1 MTISDVAKMAD
12 VSVSAVS
19 RYMNGGYVS
28 EEKKERIKKAIQET
42 GYVPSAHAQT
52 MRTKRTKVVGVVI
65 PKINSESISRVVA
78 GISEELSETGY
89 ELLLGNTGNNQ
100 EQELR
105 YLKIFDQNRVDG
117 IIFIG
122 TMMNKEHEKLLKS
135 LQVPVVLLGQQES
148 YISCVYHDDYH
159 AAREMAA
166 ILAAGKHKKIG
177 FLGVPARDK
186 AVGKERYRGFCD
198 ALSEAGLPVED
209 KRVLQGEFTLESG
222 YENARTLMELA
233 PDTDALFC
241 VTDTIAIGAMKYLR
255 EIGKRIPE
263 DVSIAGIGDTRM
275 SEMMNPPLT
284 TAHYYYQTSGREGAK
299 ILLEKL
305 KNPDLPDKKMML
317 GYEIVQR
324 GSILL

>member
-1 MTISDVAKMAD
+1 MTISEIARMAE

-28 EEKKERIKKAIQET
+28 EEKKERIRKAIQET

-78 GISEELSETGY
+78 GISEELSQAGY

-105 YLKIFDQNRVDG
+105 YLRIFDQNRVDG

-135 LQVPVVLLGQQES
+135 IQVPVVLLGQQES

-159 AAREMAA
+159 AAKEMASL
-166 ILAAGKHKKIG
+166 LAAGPHKKIG

-186 AVGKERYRGFCD
+186 AVGKDRYQGFCD
-198 ALSEAGLPVED
+198 ALQEAGISVED
-209 KRVLQGEFTLESG
+209 NRVLQGEFTLESG
-222 YENARTLMELA
+222 YENARTLMERA

-255 EIGKRIPE
+255 EIGKQIPE
-263 DVSIAGIGDTRM
+263 DVSLVGIGDTRM
-275 SEMMNPPLT
+275 SEMMTPPLT
-284 TAHYYYQTSGREGAK
+284 TAHYYYKTSGMEGAK

-317 GYEIVQR
+317 GYEIIRR
-324 GSILL
+324 GSVL

>member
-1 MTISDVAKMAD
+1 MTISEIARMAE

-28 EEKKERIKKAIQET
+28 EEKKERIRKAIQET

-65 PKINSESISRVVA
+65 PKVNSESISLVVA
-78 GISEELSETGY
+78 GISEELSQAGY

-105 YLKIFDQNRVDG
+105 YLRIFDQNRVDG

-135 LQVPVVLLGQQES
+135 IQVPVVLLGQQES

-159 AAREMAA
+159 AAKEMASL
-166 ILAAGKHKKIG
+166 LAAGPHKKIG

-186 AVGKERYRGFCD
+186 AVGKDRYQGFCD
-198 ALSEAGLPVED
+198 ALQEAGIPVED
-209 KRVLQGEFTLESG
+209 NRVLQGEFTLESG
-222 YENARTLMELA
+222 YENARTLMERA

-255 EIGKRIPE
+255 EIGKQIPE
-263 DVSIAGIGDTRM
+263 DVSLVGIGDTRM
-275 SEMMNPPLT
+275 SEMMTPPLT
-284 TAHYYYQTSGREGAK
+284 TAHYYYKTSGMEGAK

-317 GYEIVQR
+317 GYEIIRR
-324 GSILL
+324 GSVL

>member
-1 MTISDVAKMAD
+1 MTISEIARMAE

-28 EEKKERIKKAIQET
+28 EEKKERIRKVIQET

-78 GISEELSETGY
+78 GISEELSQAGY

-105 YLKIFDQNRVDG
+105 YLRIFDQNRVDG

-135 LQVPVVLLGQQES
+135 IQVPVVLLGQQES
-148 YISCVYHDDYH
+148 YISCVYHVDYH
-159 AAREMAA
+159 AAKEMASL
-166 ILAAGKHKKIG
+166 LAAGPHKKIG

-186 AVGKERYRGFCD
+186 AVGKDRYQGFCD
-198 ALSEAGLPVED
+198 ALQEAGIPVED
-209 KRVLQGEFTLESG
+209 NRVLQGEFTLESG
-222 YENARTLMELA
+222 YENARTLMERA

-255 EIGKRIPE
+255 EIGKQIPE
-263 DVSIAGIGDTRM
+263 DVSLVGIGDTRM
-275 SEMMNPPLT
+275 SEMMTPPLT
-284 TAHYYYQTSGREGAK
+284 TAHYYYKTSGMEGAK

-317 GYEIVQR
+317 GYEIIRR
-324 GSILL
+324 GSVL

>member
-78 GISEELSETGY
+78 GISEELSEAGY

-222 YENARTLMELA
+222 YENARTLMEQA

-275 SEMMNPPLT
+275 SEMLNPPLT
-284 TAHYYYQTSGREGAK
+284 PAHYYYLTSGREGAK

>member
-1 MTISDVAKMAD
+1 MTISEIARMAE

-28 EEKKERIKKAIQET
+28 DEKKERIRKAIQET

-78 GISEELSETGY
+78 GISEELSQAGY

-105 YLKIFDQNRVDG
+105 YLRIFDQNRVDG

-135 LQVPVVLLGQQES
+135 IQVPVVLLGQQES

-159 AAREMAA
+159 AAKEMASL
-166 ILAAGKHKKIG
+166 LAAGPHKKIG

-186 AVGKERYRGFCD
+186 AVGKDRYQGFCD
-198 ALSEAGLPVED
+198 ALQEAGIPVED
-209 KRVLQGEFTLESG
+209 NRVLQGEFTLESG
-222 YENARTLMELA
+222 YENARTLMEQA

-255 EIGKRIPE
+255 EIGKQIPE
-263 DVSIAGIGDTRM
+263 DVSLVGIGDTRM
-275 SEMMNPPLT
+275 SEMMTPPLT
-284 TAHYYYQTSGREGAK
+284 TAHYYYKTSGMEGAK

-317 GYEIVQR
+317 GYEIIRR
-324 GSILL
+324 GSVL

>member
-1 MTISDVAKMAD
+1 MTISEIARMAE

-28 EEKKERIKKAIQET
+28 EEKKERIRKAIQET

-78 GISEELSETGY
+78 GISEELSEAGY

-122 TMMNKEHEKLLKS
+122 TMMNKEHEKRLKS
-135 LQVPVVLLGQQES
+135 IQVPVVLLGQQES

-159 AAREMAA
+159 AAKEMASL
-166 ILAAGKHKKIG
+166 LAAGPHKKIG

-186 AVGKERYRGFCD
+186 AVGKDRYQGFCD
-198 ALSEAGLPVED
+198 ALQEAGIPVED
-209 KRVLQGEFTLESG
+209 NRVLQGEFTLESG
-222 YENARTLMELA
+222 YENARTLMER
-233 PDTDALFC
+233 
-241 VTDTIAIGAMKYLR
+241 GAESAR
-255 EIGKRIPE
+255 
-263 DVSIAGIGDTRM
+263 S
-275 SEMMNPPLT
+275 
-284 TAHYYYQTSGREGAK
+284 
-299 ILLEKL
+299 
-305 KNPDLPDKKMML
+305 
-317 GYEIVQR
+317 
-324 GSILL
+324 

>member
-1 MTISDVAKMAD
+1 MTISEIARMAE

-28 EEKKERIKKAIQET
+28 DEKKERIRKAIQET

-78 GISEELSETGY
+78 GISEELSQAGY

-105 YLKIFDQNRVDG
+105 YLRIFDQNRVDG

-135 LQVPVVLLGQQES
+135 IQVPVVLLGQQES

-159 AAREMAA
+159 AAKEMAS
-166 ILAAGKHKKIG
+166 LLTAGPHKKIG

-186 AVGKERYRGFCD
+186 AVGKDRYQGFCD
-198 ALSEAGLPVED
+198 ALQEAGIPVED
-209 KRVLQGEFTLESG
+209 NRVLQGEFTLESG
-222 YENARTLMELA
+222 YENARTLMEQA

-255 EIGKRIPE
+255 EIGKQIPE
-263 DVSIAGIGDTRM
+263 DISLVGIGDTRM
-275 SEMMNPPLT
+275 SEMMTPPLT
-284 TAHYYYQTSGREGAK
+284 TAHYYYKTSGMEGAK

-317 GYEIVQR
+317 GYEIIRR
-324 GSILL
+324 GSVL